1 MLGPAIHRDKS
12 QDIRKRPLILFLLY
26 LPTLSKSQHA
36 YLVGVLLEEG
46 VTLLCPLPADR
57 QAVQLPPNRPLPDM
71 AAPMASGTPTA
82 CPPVD
87 KYVSTLDMGV
97 FYGRALA

>member
-1 MLGPAIHRDKS
+1 MLGPAIHRDKF

-87 KYVSTLDMGV
+87 KYVSTLDMGA